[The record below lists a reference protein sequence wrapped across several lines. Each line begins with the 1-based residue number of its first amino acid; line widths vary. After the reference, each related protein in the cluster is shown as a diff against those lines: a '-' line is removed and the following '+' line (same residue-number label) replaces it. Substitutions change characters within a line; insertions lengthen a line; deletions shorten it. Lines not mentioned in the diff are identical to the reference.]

1 MNEPPFTP
9 VYADFPIKGST
20 EDQFEFT
27 AYAKSAVKL
36 FRSNSLPESYVVCV
50 IGRWGTGKTSLL
62 NLIAEQYRSLSTK
75 EDPIIVFKFSPRL
88 MKNREGLLAN
98 FLPLLIETIDDE
110 AAISPILETRIKN
123 KLNSVRKFAQGLKI
137 VESGIEPIAKIL
149 SAIGIPFIE
158 RAFDEFK
165 DLRTN
170 LAEELPTPN
179 IDELY
184 DNAYKT
190 LLEMKLPIIV
200 IIDDLDRLNPSE
212 IIDILGLVRSTAPL
226 PYITFFLSYDPI
238 KVIEAIEKS
247 VSTNGKEYLEKFIQ
261 ATLPVPM
268 VSKTQ
273 ILNKTIQQIRNVCT
287 HKTTEERAPHYSDL
301 VVVADIV
308 TTYTKMS
315 TIKTVRDTYRIANE
329 VQTAW
334 KTQQTIKDEPGF
346 RNFLHLAVFKYKFP
360 EIYDWLKNII
370 WLHHQPNT
378 RITKE
383 MISENDIK
391 FIKSV
396 APTENAAH
404 QLSNTSINIVSTITS
419 LEH

>member
-1 MNEPPFTP
+1 MNERPFPP

-36 FRSNSLPESYVVCV
+36 FHSNTLPESYVVGV
-50 IGRWGTGKTSLL
+50 TGRWGTGKTSLL

-98 FLPLLIETIDDE
+98 FLPLLIETIDDK
-110 AAISPILETRIKN
+110 AKKSSILESRIRD
-123 KLNSVRKFAQGLKI
+123 KLNSVRKYAQGLKI
-137 VESGIEPIAKIL
+137 VESGIEPIAKVL

-158 RAFDEFK
+158 KAFDEFK

-184 DNAYKT
+184 DDAYKT
-190 LLEMKLPIIV
+190 LLELKLPIIV
-200 IIDDLDRLNPSE
+200 IIDDLDRLHPSE

-226 PYITFFLSYDPI
+226 PYITFYLSFDPI

-247 VSTNGKEYLEKFIQ
+247 ITTNGKEYLEKFIQ
-261 ATLPVPM
+261 TTLPVPM

-273 ILNKTIQQIRNVCT
+273 ILNKTIQQIRNVCPLNVT
-287 HKTTEERAPHYSDL
+287 DERSLHYSDHL
-301 VVVADIV
+301 VVADIV
-308 TTYTKMS
+308 SQYTNLS
-315 TIKTVRDTYRIANE
+315 TIKN
-329 VQTAW
+329 
-334 KTQQTIKDEPGF
+334 
-346 RNFLHLAVFKYKFP
+346 
-360 EIYDWLKNII
+360 
-370 WLHHQPNT
+370 NT
-378 RITKE
+378 R
-383 MISENDIK
+383 
-391 FIKSV
+391 
-396 APTENAAH
+396 H
-404 QLSNTSINIVSTITS
+404 LSNR
-419 LEH
+419 